1 MFLAVTARGTG
12 SSCSMIIMLILF
24 FGLMW
29 FFVIRPE
36 KKKLHEKSGAMRNVK
51 KKERSKLRKRLKDYA
66 VYALLC
72 IFALAGLVFIF
83 KLMGSELKEA
93 IFMAVMLIVI
103 SVVGF
108 KILQAGEETKED
120 AKRKR
125 EEDERRFK
133 SGEMKGAERAAY
145 AKKQLDYAMGAYHR
159 GAITFLDLQ
168 VLQKMYTGK
177 SMIDDFGLG
186 VVAAASRKYQVN
198 RAIEKQQKSATGSM
212 IINAAVGEAIA
223 GTAGAVI
230 GAATSAQKSSQE
242 AAALAAEKA
251 SAEQALN
258 KAIED
263 SITRRI

>member
-1 MFLAVTARGTG
+1 MACIYVTLSLVGIAAFLESFEA
-12 SSCSMIIMLILF
+12 MII
-24 FGLMW
+24 
-29 FFVIRPE
+29 FFVAFFILLLIYNIIYFEPE
-36 KKKLHEKSGAMRNVK
+36 AMLSK
-51 KKERSKLRKRLKDYA
+51 PEFMLSKE
-66 VYALLC
+66 
-72 IFALAGLVFIF
+72 
-83 KLMGSELKEA
+83 E
-93 IFMAVMLIVI
+93 
-103 SVVGF
+103 
-108 KILQAGEETKED
+108 

-168 VLQKMYTGK
+168 LLQRRYTGQ
-177 SMIDDFGLG
+177 SMIDDLGLD

-230 GAATSAQKSSQE
+230 GAATSAEKSSQE

-251 SAEQALN
+251 AAEQDLH
-258 KAIED
+258 KAMED
-263 SITRRI
+263 SIMRRI

>member
-1 MFLAVTARGTG
+1 MKKENSKSRKKEKTKKILMACIYVTLSLVGIAAFLESFEAV
-12 SSCSMIIMLILF
+12 II
-24 FGLMW
+24 
-29 FFVIRPE
+29 FFVAFFILLLIYIIYFEPE
-36 KKKLHEKSGAMRNVK
+36 AMLSKPEFMLSKEEAKL
-51 KKERSKLRKRLKDYA
+51 
-66 VYALLC
+66 
-72 IFALAGLVFIF
+72 
-83 KLMGSELKEA
+83 
-93 IFMAVMLIVI
+93 
-103 SVVGF
+103 
-108 KILQAGEETKED
+108 
-120 AKRKR
+120 KR

-168 VLQKMYTGK
+168 LLQRRYTGQ
-177 SMIDDFGLG
+177 SMIDDLGLD

-230 GAATSAQKSSQE
+230 GAATSAEKSSQE

>member
-1 MFLAVTARGTG
+1 M
-12 SSCSMIIMLILF
+12 
-24 FGLMW
+24 
-29 FFVIRPE
+29 
-36 KKKLHEKSGAMRNVK
+36 KKEKS
-51 KKERSKLRKRLKDYA
+51 ELRKKLKDYA
-66 VYALLC
+66 IYALLC
-72 IFALAGLVFIF
+72 IVALVSLVLLFG
-83 KLMGSELKEA
+83 LMGADLKGA
-93 IFMAVMLIVI
+93 IIAAVITLIVSAIIFNI
-103 SVVGF
+103 S
-108 KILQAGEETKED
+108 QAADENNEKE
-120 AKRKR
+120 KRKR
-125 EEDERRFK
+125 EEDDRRYE

-168 VLQKMYTGK
+168 LLQRRYTGQ

-230 GAATSAQKSSQE
+230 GAATSAEKSSQE

>member
-1 MFLAVTARGTG
+1 MVFAVTAMGAG

-36 KKKLHEKSGAMRNVK
+36 KKKLHVKSEAMWKVK

-66 VYALLC
+66 LLC
-72 IFALAGLVFIF
+72 IFALVGLVFIF

-93 IFMAVMLIVI
+93 ILMAVMLIVI
-103 SVVGF
+103 SVGGF
-108 KILQAGEETKED
+108 KILQVAEETKED

-125 EEDERRFK
+125 EEDERRFE

-145 AKKQLDYAMGAYHR
+145 AKKKLDYAEGAYNR
-159 GAITFLDLQ
+159 GVITLLELQ
-168 VLQKMYTGK
+168 LLKKKYTGK
-177 SMIDDFGLG
+177 SMIDDFGLD

-198 RAIEKQQKSATGSM
+198 QAIEKQQKSATGSM

-251 SAEQALN
+251 AAEQDFH
-258 KAIED
+258 KAMED
-263 SITRRI
+263 SIMRRF

>member
-1 MFLAVTARGTG
+1 MKKEK
-12 SSCSMIIMLILF
+12 SKSEI
-24 FGLMW
+24 
-29 FFVIRPE
+29 
-36 KKKLHEKSGAMRNVK
+36 KKKLEVYYWVSLCVGLALFIISGFLEPPESTITFGAGFVFVILYSIIHIAYV
-51 KKERSKLRKRLKDYA
+51 EPEAKLNR
-66 VYALLC
+66 
-72 IFALAGLVFIF
+72 
-83 KLMGSELKEA
+83 
-93 IFMAVMLIVI
+93 
-103 SVVGF
+103 
-108 KILQAGEETKED
+108 ED

-125 EEDERRFK
+125 EEDERRFE

-145 AKKQLDYAMGAYHR
+145 AKKKLDYAMGAYHR

-168 VLQKMYTGK
+168 LLQRRYTGQ
-177 SMIDDFGLG
+177 SMIDDLGLD

-198 RAIEKQQKSATGSM
+198 RAIEKQQKSATGHM

-230 GAATSAQKSSQE
+230 GAATSAEKSSQE

-263 SITRRI
+263 SITRKI

>member
-1 MFLAVTARGTG
+1 MKKENSKSRKKEKTKRILKACIYVALALFIIAVFLELFEA
-12 SSCSMIIMLILF
+12 MIIFGVALFILYSIYSIYFEPEAMLSKPKFML
-24 FGLMW
+24 
-29 FFVIRPE
+29 
-36 KKKLHEKSGAMRNVK
+36 S
-51 KKERSKLRKRLKDYA
+51 KE
-66 VYALLC
+66 
-72 IFALAGLVFIF
+72 
-83 KLMGSELKEA
+83 E
-93 IFMAVMLIVI
+93 
-103 SVVGF
+103 
-108 KILQAGEETKED
+108 

-168 VLQKMYTGK
+168 LLQRRYTGQ
-177 SMIDDFGLG
+177 SMIDDLGLD

-230 GAATSAQKSSQE
+230 GAATSAEKSSQE

>member
-1 MFLAVTARGTG
+1 MKKENSKSRKKEKTKKILMACIYVTLSLVGIAAFLESFEAM
-12 SSCSMIIMLILF
+12 SI
-24 FGLMW
+24 
-29 FFVIRPE
+29 FFVAFFILLLIYNIIYFEPE
-36 KKKLHEKSGAMRNVK
+36 AMLSK
-51 KKERSKLRKRLKDYA
+51 PEFMLSKE
-66 VYALLC
+66 
-72 IFALAGLVFIF
+72 
-83 KLMGSELKEA
+83 E
-93 IFMAVMLIVI
+93 
-103 SVVGF
+103 
-108 KILQAGEETKED
+108 

-145 AKKQLDYAMGAYHR
+145 VKKQLDYAEGAYKR
-159 GAITFLDLQ
+159 GVITLLDLQ

-186 VVAAASRKYQVN
+186 VVAAASRKDQVN

-251 SAEQALN
+251 AAEQDLH
-258 KAIED
+258 KAMED
-263 SITRRI
+263 SIMRRI

>member
-1 MFLAVTARGTG
+1 MKKENSKSRKKEKTKKILMACIYVTLSLVGIAAFLESFEA
-12 SSCSMIIMLILF
+12 III
-24 FGLMW
+24 
-29 FFVIRPE
+29 FFVAFFILLLIYNIIYFEPE
-36 KKKLHEKSGAMRNVK
+36 AMLSK
-51 KKERSKLRKRLKDYA
+51 PEFMLSKE
-66 VYALLC
+66 
-72 IFALAGLVFIF
+72 
-83 KLMGSELKEA
+83 E
-93 IFMAVMLIVI
+93 
-103 SVVGF
+103 
-108 KILQAGEETKED
+108 

-168 VLQKMYTGK
+168 LLQRRYTGQ
-177 SMIDDFGLG
+177 SMIDDLGLD

-230 GAATSAQKSSQE
+230 GAATSAEKSSQE

>member
-1 MFLAVTARGTG
+1 MKKEK
-12 SSCSMIIMLILF
+12 SKSEI
-24 FGLMW
+24 
-29 FFVIRPE
+29 
-36 KKKLHEKSGAMRNVK
+36 KKKLEIYYWLSLCVGLAFFIISGFLEPPESTITFFAGVVFAILYLIIHIAYV
-51 KKERSKLRKRLKDYA
+51 EPEAKLNR
-66 VYALLC
+66 
-72 IFALAGLVFIF
+72 
-83 KLMGSELKEA
+83 EN
-93 IFMAVMLIVI
+93 
-103 SVVGF
+103 
-108 KILQAGEETKED
+108 

-125 EEDERRFK
+125 KEDERRFK

-145 AKKQLDYAMGAYHR
+145 VKKQLDYAEGAYKR
-159 GAITFLDLQ
+159 GVITLLDLQ

-186 VVAAASRKYQVN
+186 VVAAASRKDQVN

-251 SAEQALN
+251 AAEQDLH
-258 KAIED
+258 KAMED
-263 SITRRI
+263 SIMRRI

>member
-1 MFLAVTARGTG
+1 MKKENSKSRKKEKTKKILMACIYVTLSLVGIAAFLESFEA
-12 SSCSMIIMLILF
+12 MII
-24 FGLMW
+24 
-29 FFVIRPE
+29 FFVAFFILLLIYNIIYFEPE
-36 KKKLHEKSGAMRNVK
+36 AMLSK
-51 KKERSKLRKRLKDYA
+51 PEFMLSKE
-66 VYALLC
+66 
-72 IFALAGLVFIF
+72 
-83 KLMGSELKEA
+83 E
-93 IFMAVMLIVI
+93 
-103 SVVGF
+103 
-108 KILQAGEETKED
+108 

-168 VLQKMYTGK
+168 LLQRRYTGQ
-177 SMIDDFGLG
+177 SMIDDLGLD

-230 GAATSAQKSSQE
+230 GAATSAEKSSQE

>member
-1 MFLAVTARGTG
+1 MFLAVTAREAGG
-12 SSCSMIIMLILF
+12 SCSMIIMLILF
-24 FGLMW
+24 FCLMW

-36 KKKLHEKSGAMRNVK
+36 KKKLHEKSEAMRSAK

-72 IFALAGLVFIF
+72 IIALAGLVFIF
-83 KLMGSELKEA
+83 KLMGSELKES
-93 IFMAVMLIVI
+93 IIMAVMLIVF
-103 SVVGF
+103 SVIGL
-108 KILQAGEETKED
+108 KILRAAEETKED

-145 AKKQLDYAMGAYHR
+145 VKKQLDYAEGAYKR
-159 GAITFLDLQ
+159 GVITLLDLQ

-177 SMIDDFGLG
+177 SMIDDFGIG
-186 VVAAASRKYQVN
+186 VVAAASRKDQVN

-223 GTAGAVI
+223 GTP
-230 GAATSAQKSSQE
+230 
-242 AAALAAEKA
+242 
-251 SAEQALN
+251 
-258 KAIED
+258 
-263 SITRRI
+263 

>member
-1 MFLAVTARGTG
+1 MKKENSKSRKKEKTKKILMACIYVTLSMVGIAAFLESFEAV
-12 SSCSMIIMLILF
+12 II
-24 FGLMW
+24 
-29 FFVIRPE
+29 FFVAFFILLLIYNIIYFEPE
-36 KKKLHEKSGAMRNVK
+36 AMLSK
-51 KKERSKLRKRLKDYA
+51 PEFMLSKE
-66 VYALLC
+66 
-72 IFALAGLVFIF
+72 
-83 KLMGSELKEA
+83 E
-93 IFMAVMLIVI
+93 
-103 SVVGF
+103 
-108 KILQAGEETKED
+108 

-168 VLQKMYTGK
+168 LLQRRYTGQ
-177 SMIDDFGLG
+177 SMIDDLGLD

-230 GAATSAQKSSQE
+230 GAATSAEKSSQE

>member
-1 MFLAVTARGTG
+1 MFLAVTARGAG
-12 SSCSMIIMLILF
+12 GSCSMIIMLILF
-24 FGLMW
+24 FCLMW

-36 KKKLHEKSGAMRNVK
+36 KKELHEKSEAMRSAK
-51 KKERSKLRKRLKDYA
+51 KKESSKLRKRLKDYA

-72 IFALAGLVFIF
+72 IIALAGLVFIF
-83 KLMGSELKEA
+83 KLMGSELKES
-93 IFMAVMLIVI
+93 IIMAVMLIVF
-103 SVVGF
+103 SVIGL
-108 KILQAGEETKED
+108 KILQAAEETKED

-145 AKKQLDYAMGAYHR
+145 VKKQLDYAEGAYKR
-159 GAITFLDLQ
+159 GVITLLDLQ

-186 VVAAASRKYQVN
+186 VVAAASRKDQVN

-230 GAATSAQKSSQE
+230 GAATSAEKSSQE

-251 SAEQALN
+251 AAEQDLH
-258 KAIED
+258 KAMED
-263 SITRRI
+263 SIMRRI

>member
-1 MFLAVTARGTG
+1 MKKENSKSRKKEKTKKILMACIYVTLSLVGIAAFLESFEAV
-12 SSCSMIIMLILF
+12 II
-24 FGLMW
+24 
-29 FFVIRPE
+29 FFVAFFILLLIYIIYFEIIYFEPE
-36 KKKLHEKSGAMRNVK
+36 ATLSKPEFMLSKEEAKL
-51 KKERSKLRKRLKDYA
+51 
-66 VYALLC
+66 
-72 IFALAGLVFIF
+72 
-83 KLMGSELKEA
+83 
-93 IFMAVMLIVI
+93 
-103 SVVGF
+103 
-108 KILQAGEETKED
+108 
-120 AKRKR
+120 KR

-168 VLQKMYTGK
+168 LLQRRYTGQ
-177 SMIDDFGLG
+177 SMIDDLGLD

-230 GAATSAQKSSQE
+230 GAATSAEKSSQE

>member
-1 MFLAVTARGTG
+1 MCWACFFIISGFLEPPESTITFFAGVVFAILYL
-12 SSCSMIIMLILF
+12 IIHIAY
-24 FGLMW
+24 
-29 FFVIRPE
+29 VEPE
-36 KKKLHEKSGAMRNVK
+36 AKLNREN
-51 KKERSKLRKRLKDYA
+51 
-66 VYALLC
+66 
-72 IFALAGLVFIF
+72 
-83 KLMGSELKEA
+83 
-93 IFMAVMLIVI
+93 
-103 SVVGF
+103 
-108 KILQAGEETKED
+108 

-125 EEDERRFK
+125 EEDERRFE

-168 VLQKMYTGK
+168 LLQRRYTGQ
-177 SMIDDFGLG
+177 SMIDDLGLD

-230 GAATSAQKSSQE
+230 GAATSAEKSSQE

-263 SITRRI
+263 SIMRGI

>member
-1 MFLAVTARGTG
+1 MACIYVTLSLVGIAAFLESFEAV
-12 SSCSMIIMLILF
+12 II
-24 FGLMW
+24 
-29 FFVIRPE
+29 FFVAFFILLLIYIIYFEPE
-36 KKKLHEKSGAMRNVK
+36 AMLSKPEFMLSKPEFMLSKEEAKL
-51 KKERSKLRKRLKDYA
+51 
-66 VYALLC
+66 
-72 IFALAGLVFIF
+72 
-83 KLMGSELKEA
+83 
-93 IFMAVMLIVI
+93 
-103 SVVGF
+103 
-108 KILQAGEETKED
+108 
-120 AKRKR
+120 KR

-168 VLQKMYTGK
+168 LLQRRYTGQ
-177 SMIDDFGLG
+177 SMIDDLGLD

-230 GAATSAQKSSQE
+230 GAATSAEKSSQE

>member
-1 MFLAVTARGTG
+1 MFFAVTAMGAG

-36 KKKLHEKSGAMRNVK
+36 KKKLHVKSEAMWKVK

-72 IFALAGLVFIF
+72 IFALVGLVFIF
-83 KLMGSELKEA
+83 KLMGSELKGA
-93 IFMAVMLIVI
+93 ILMAVMLIVI
-103 SVVGF
+103 SVGGF
-108 KILQAGEETKED
+108 KILQAAEETKED

-125 EEDERRFK
+125 EEDERRFE

-145 AKKQLDYAMGAYHR
+145 AKKKIDYAVGAYNR
-159 GAITFLDLQ
+159 GAITFLELQ
-168 VLQKMYTGK
+168 LLKKKYTGE
-177 SMIDDFGLG
+177 SMIDDFGLD

-198 RAIEKQQKSATGSM
+198 QAIEKQQKSATGSM

-251 SAEQALN
+251 AAEQDFH
-258 KAIED
+258 KAMED
-263 SITRRI
+263 SIMRRF

>member
-1 MFLAVTARGTG
+1 M
-12 SSCSMIIMLILF
+12 
-24 FGLMW
+24 
-29 FFVIRPE
+29 
-36 KKKLHEKSGAMRNVK
+36 KKDNSE
-51 KKERSKLRKRLKDYA
+51 LRKKLKDYA
-66 VYALLC
+66 IYALLC
-72 IFALAGLVFIF
+72 IVVFAGLVLLFGFMGAGLKGGIIGAVITFIVSAIIYSMSQAAEENNEKE
-83 KLMGSELKEA
+83 KL
-93 IFMAVMLIVI
+93 
-103 SVVGF
+103 
-108 KILQAGEETKED
+108 
-120 AKRKR
+120 KRK
-125 EEDERRFK
+125 EDERRFK

-145 AKKQLDYAMGAYHR
+145 VKKQLDYAEGAYKR
-159 GAITFLDLQ
+159 GVITLLDLQ

-186 VVAAASRKYQVN
+186 VVAAASRKDQVN

-230 GAATSAQKSSQE
+230 GAETSAEKSSQE

-263 SITRRI
+263 SIMRGI

>member
-1 MFLAVTARGTG
+1 MACIYVTLSMVGIAAFLESFEAV
-12 SSCSMIIMLILF
+12 II
-24 FGLMW
+24 
-29 FFVIRPE
+29 FFVAFFILLLIYNIIYFEPE
-36 KKKLHEKSGAMRNVK
+36 AMLSK
-51 KKERSKLRKRLKDYA
+51 PEFMLSKE
-66 VYALLC
+66 
-72 IFALAGLVFIF
+72 
-83 KLMGSELKEA
+83 E
-93 IFMAVMLIVI
+93 
-103 SVVGF
+103 
-108 KILQAGEETKED
+108 

>member
-1 MFLAVTARGTG
+1 M
-12 SSCSMIIMLILF
+12 
-24 FGLMW
+24 
-29 FFVIRPE
+29 
-36 KKKLHEKSGAMRNVK
+36 
-51 KKERSKLRKRLKDYA
+51 KKENGELRKKLKDYA
-66 VYALLC
+66 IYALLC
-72 IFALAGLVFIF
+72 IVVFAGLVLLFGFMGAGLKGAIIGAVITFIVSAIIYSMSQAAEENNEKE
-83 KLMGSELKEA
+83 KL
-93 IFMAVMLIVI
+93 
-103 SVVGF
+103 
-108 KILQAGEETKED
+108 
-120 AKRKR
+120 KR

-168 VLQKMYTGK
+168 LLQRRYTGQ
-177 SMIDDFGLG
+177 SMIDDLGLD

-198 RAIEKQQKSATGSM
+198 RAIEKQQKSATGHM

-230 GAATSAQKSSQE
+230 GAATSAEKSSQE

-263 SITRRI
+263 SITRGI

>member
-1 MFLAVTARGTG
+1 MKKENSKSRKKEKTKKILMACIYVTLSLVGIAAFLESFEAV
-12 SSCSMIIMLILF
+12 II
-24 FGLMW
+24 
-29 FFVIRPE
+29 FFVAFFILLLIYIIYFEPE
-36 KKKLHEKSGAMRNVK
+36 AMLSKPEFMLSKEEAKL
-51 KKERSKLRKRLKDYA
+51 
-66 VYALLC
+66 
-72 IFALAGLVFIF
+72 
-83 KLMGSELKEA
+83 
-93 IFMAVMLIVI
+93 
-103 SVVGF
+103 
-108 KILQAGEETKED
+108 
-120 AKRKR
+120 KR

-168 VLQKMYTGK
+168 LLQRRYTGQ

-186 VVAAASRKYQVN
+186 VVAAASRKDQVN

-251 SAEQALN
+251 AAEQDLH
-258 KAIED
+258 KAMED
-263 SITRRI
+263 SIMRRI

>member
-1 MFLAVTARGTG
+1 MVFAVTAMGAG

-24 FGLMW
+24 FCLMW

-36 KKKLHEKSGAMRNVK
+36 KKKLHVKSEAMWKVK

-72 IFALAGLVFIF
+72 IFALVGLVFIF

-93 IFMAVMLIVI
+93 ILMAVMLIVI
-103 SVVGF
+103 SVGGF
-108 KILQAGEETKED
+108 KILQVAEETKED

-125 EEDERRFK
+125 EEDERRFE

-145 AKKQLDYAMGAYHR
+145 AKKKLDYAEGAYNR
-159 GAITFLDLQ
+159 GVITLLVQ
-168 VLQKMYTGK
+168 LLKKKYTGK
-177 SMIDDFGLG
+177 SMIDDFGLD

-198 RAIEKQQKSATGSM
+198 QAIEKQQKSATGSM

-251 SAEQALN
+251 AAEQDFH
-258 KAIED
+258 KAMED
-263 SITRRI
+263 SIMRRF